1 MRVHTDLTSLPP
13 FKNAVVTIGSFDG
26 VHLGHQRILEDL
38 KRLAVNAGGETVVI
52 TFDPHPRSV
61 LKPDDGNFRLITTT
75 AEKTEQLA
83 AAGIDH
89 LVIVPFDKS
98 FASLSADEYI
108 TNFLISKINPGYVV
122 IGYDHRFGASR
133 EGNIDLLRK
142 YASQR
147 SFEVVEISAEQID
160 EVTVSSSKIRKALDA
175 SDIELA
181 NKLLGRPFSF
191 SGSVIH
197 GDHIGRTISFPTANI
212 RLEDPNKLVLPHGI
226 YGAIVIMPDGSR
238 KTGALYIGDR
248 PSVATGGSR
257 VIEVHIPGFGGDLYG
272 QYLKVE
278 VLGFVRPDM
287 KFDSMDALKSQMAS
301 DVQEILRKFGTVAPP
316 SVAIV
321 ILNYNTSGHLRLFL
335 PPVIAHAEGAR
346 VIVADNGS
354 SDDSLEVLARE
365 FPQVEVIA
373 LPVNYGFARGYNEA
387 LKQVSADYYVILNSD
402 VEVSEGWLA
411 PIIAAMENDRHIG
424 VAQPKILQWDEVR
437 QVRTRQFEHAG
448 ASGGWIDI
456 LGYPFCRGRIFTRKE
471 EDQGQYDDPQECF
484 WATGAAFFIRSE
496 LYHLYGG
503 FDGDYFAHN
512 EEIDLCWRLK
522 RAGYSIWCFPQSVI
536 WHLGGGTL
544 EYESPRKVFL
554 NFRNSLFSIVK
565 NEHWAKVLW
574 LVPVRLV
581 LDGVAGAR
589 YALKGQFDAVWAVIR
604 AHFSFYAQ
612 LGNTLSK
619 RRHAGAVIRKHRIA
633 SENTAGIYRGSI
645 VVAHYLRR
653 IIKFSDL

>member
-287 KFDSMDALKSQMAS
+287 KFDSMDADSTATDSTATDSTATDSTAATLAAQLAALPGAVAAPVDAAAVLPSRDGVTAAAAVAGLSNVGGTGSGGGGQLLRGGATTTAGPRGLGKATQTYVFGVPGVGSKFLYLFDRSAS
-301 DVQEILRKFGTVAPP
+301 MSGFEGRPLAAAKRELANSLRSLESTHQFQIIFYNNRP
-316 SVAIV
+316 SVFNPFAPQPPRMVFGEDKNKRLAEEYIRNMTADGGTDHMLAI
-321 ILNYNTSGHLRLFL
+321 N
-335 PPVIAHAEGAR
+335 
-346 VIVADNGS
+346 
-354 SDDSLEVLARE
+354 LA
-365 FPQVEVIA
+365 
-373 LPVNYGFARGYNEA
+373 LG
-387 LKQVSADYYVILNSD
+387 
-402 VEVSEGWLA
+402 LA
-411 PIIAAMENDRHIG
+411 PDVVFFLTDA
-424 VAQPKILQWDEVR
+424 
-437 QVRTRQFEHAG
+437 
-448 ASGGWIDI
+448 
-456 LGYPFCRGRIFTRKE
+456 
-471 EDQGQYDDPQECF
+471 DDPQLTAAELAQIERRNRGIVF
-484 WATGAAFFIRSE
+484 NTIEFGAGPQRS
-496 LYHLYGG
+496 G
-503 FDGDYFAHN
+503 N
-512 EEIDLCWRLK
+512 N
-522 RAGYSIWCFPQSVI
+522 
-536 WHLGGGTL
+536 
-544 EYESPRKVFL
+544 FL
-554 NFRNSLFSIVK
+554 
-565 NEHWAKVLW
+565 
-574 LVPVRLV
+574 VRL
-581 LDGVAGAR
+581 AR
-589 YALKGQFDAVWAVIR
+589 QNGGQ
-604 AHFSFYAQ
+604 
-612 LGNTLSK
+612 
-619 RRHAGAVIRKHRIA
+619 HAYVDVTR
-633 SENTAGIYRGSI
+633 
-645 VVAHYLRR
+645 LPP
-653 IIKFSDL
+653 